1 MNDDAVMGGKEV
13 FDLVL
18 YVAGQTPKSLAAIA
32 NLQRISNE
40 CDDVR
45 FHIEVVDLQ
54 KNPQLA
60 KEDQIVAVPTL
71 VRRLPPPVRKII
83 GTLSDEE
90 KVLVGLNI
98 RGRSMD

>member
-1 MNDDAVMGGKEV
+1 MSENAIEEEKEF

-32 NLQRISNE
+32 NLHRI
-40 CDDVR
+40 CDENMGVR
-45 FHIEVVDLQ
+45 FHIDVVDLQ
-54 KNPQLA
+54 KNPHLA

-71 VRRLPPPVRKII
+71 VRKLPPPIKKII

-90 KVLVGLNI
+90 NVLVGLNI
-98 RGRSMD
+98 RKHAED